1 MYITSMK
8 QDIVEKKAA
17 YPTEL
22 TEMQRRFCEYLIM
35 NEGRTTRKE
44 AAIKAGYAEK
54 SAAQEAA
61 GLIQNPKIQRYLQT
75 RSNEVNRSFTVT
87 KNNYV
92 RRQQVLS
99 QTLVDQGKIEK
110 ALGFENLIGK
120 ATGQFMDIH
129 IHGNL
134 NDITKA
140 EKLEEIKRIK
150 DLQKDRIEA
159 AKEITVEP
167 EAIDEQT
174 ELEKLGEKVLKKLKK
189 TTVN

>member
-1 MYITSMK
+1 MTK
-8 QDIVEKKAA
+8 EVVQKKAA

-44 AAIKAGYAEK
+44 AAIKAGYAEN
-54 SAAQEAA
+54 SAAVE
-61 GLIQNPKIQRYLQT
+61 GSRLMQNPTVQRYLQT

-159 AKEITVEP
+159 AKEITIEP
-167 EAIDEQT
+167 DEEET
-174 ELEKLGEKVLKKLKK
+174 ESEKLGKKILKKLKK

>member
-1 MYITSMK
+1 MK
-8 QDIVEKKAA
+8 QDVVQKKAS
-17 YPTEL
+17 YPEEL

-61 GLIQNPKIQRYLQT
+61 GLIQNPKILKYLQA

-140 EKLEEIKRIK
+140 EKLEEIKRIRE
-150 DLQKDRIEA
+150 LQKDRIEA
-159 AKEITVEP
+159 AKEITIEP
-167 EAIDEQT
+167 EEP
-174 ELEKLGEKVLKKLKK
+174 EEKTKNESSSSLKHKK
-189 TTVN
+189 SGKQSVH

>member
-1 MYITSMK
+1 
-8 QDIVEKKAA
+8 
-17 YPTEL
+17 
-22 TEMQRRFCEYLIM
+22 
-35 NEGRTTRKE
+35 
-44 AAIKAGYAEK
+44 
-54 SAAQEAA
+54 
-61 GLIQNPKIQRYLQT
+61 
-75 RSNEVNRSFTVT
+75 
-87 KNNYV
+87 
-92 RRQQVLS
+92 VLS

-140 EKLEEIKRIK
+140 EKIEEINRIK
-150 DLQKDRIEA
+150 TLQKDRIEA

-167 EAIDEQT
+167 EEVDEQT

>member
-1 MYITSMK
+1 MK
-8 QDIVEKKAA
+8 QNIVKKKANHIVD
-17 YPTEL
+17 L

-140 EKLEEIKRIK
+140 EKLEEINRIK
-150 DLQKDRIEA
+150 ALQKDRIEA
-159 AKEITVEP
+159 AKEITIEP
-167 EAIDEQT
+167 EEAEEVKEI
-174 ELEKLGEKVLKKLKK
+174 KPVKVKNKKKV
-189 TTVN
+189 TIN

>member
-1 MYITSMK
+1 MYIASMK
-8 QDIVEKKAA
+8 QDVVQKKAS
-17 YPTEL
+17 YPEEL

-61 GLIQNPKIQRYLQT
+61 GLIQNPKTQRYLQT

-150 DLQKDRIEA
+150 DLQKDRLEA
-159 AKEITVEP
+159 AKEITVKP
-167 EAIDEQT
+167 EEVDEKT

>member
-1 MYITSMK
+1 M
-8 QDIVEKKAA
+8 
-17 YPTEL
+17 
-22 TEMQRRFCEYLIM
+22 
-35 NEGRTTRKE
+35 
-44 AAIKAGYAEK
+44 
-54 SAAQEAA
+54 
-61 GLIQNPKIQRYLQT
+61 
-75 RSNEVNRSFTVT
+75 
-87 KNNYV
+87 
-92 RRQQVLS
+92 LS

-140 EKLEEIKRIK
+140 EKIEEINRIK
-150 DLQKDRIEA
+150 TLQKDRIEA

-167 EAIDEQT
+167 EEVDEQT

>member
-1 MYITSMK
+1 MS
-8 QDIVEKKAA
+8 QEIVKKKAA
-17 YPTEL
+17 YPIEL
-22 TEMQRRFCEYLIM
+22 TEMQRRFCEYIIM
-35 NEGRTTRKE
+35 NEGRTTRTE
-44 AAIKAGYAEK
+44 AAIQAGYAEK

-61 GLIQNPKIQRYLQT
+61 GLIQNPKIQRYLQS

-99 QTLVDQGKIEK
+99 ERLVEQGKIEK

-150 DLQKDRIEA
+150 AIQKDRIESLIA
-159 AKEITVEP
+159 PDIIEESNEP
-167 EAIDEQT
+167 SEST
-174 ELEKLGEKVLKKLKK
+174 E
-189 TTVN
+189 

>member
-1 MYITSMK
+1 MS
-8 QDIVEKKAA
+8 QEIVTKKAA

-35 NEGRTTRKE
+35 NEGRTTRTE
-44 AAIKAGYAEK
+44 AAIKAGYAPN
-54 SAAQEAA
+54 SAAVEGSRQ
-61 GLIQNPKIQRYLQT
+61 LQKPKIQKYLQA

-134 NDITKA
+134 NDLTKA
-140 EKLEEIKRIK
+140 EKLDEIKRIK
-150 DLQKDRIEA
+150 ELQKDRLDANPIM
-159 AKEITVEP
+159 ITS
-167 EAIDEQT
+167 
-174 ELEKLGEKVLKKLKK
+174 KKKVNGDKK
-189 TTVN
+189 

>member
-1 MYITSMK
+1 MK
-8 QDIVEKKAA
+8 QDVVQKKAS
-17 YPTEL
+17 YPEEL

-140 EKLEEIKRIK
+140 EKMEEIKRIK

-159 AKEITVEP
+159 AKEITIEP
-167 EAIDEQT
+167 EVAEEVKEI
-174 ELEKLGEKVLKKLKK
+174 KPVKVKNKKKVTK
-189 TTVN
+189 VTIN

>member
-1 MYITSMK
+1 MK
-8 QDIVEKKAA
+8 QDVVQKKAS
-17 YPTEL
+17 YPEEL

-35 NEGRTTRKE
+35 NEGRTGRKE

-61 GLIQNPKIQRYLQT
+61 GLIQNPKIQRYLQN

-150 DLQKDRIEA
+150 NLQKDRLEA
-159 AKEITVEP
+159 AKEITVKP
-167 EAIDEQT
+167 EEVDEKT

>member
-1 MYITSMK
+1 MK
-8 QDIVEKKAA
+8 QDVVQKKAS
-17 YPTEL
+17 YPEEL

-150 DLQKDRIEA
+150 DLQKDRLEA
-159 AKEITVEP
+159 AKEITVKP
-167 EAIDEQT
+167 EEVDEKT

>member
-1 MYITSMK
+1 MS
-8 QDIVEKKAA
+8 QEIVKKKAA
-17 YPTEL
+17 YPTEI

-35 NEGRTTRKE
+35 NEGRTTRKD

-54 SAAQEAA
+54 SAAVE
-61 GLIQNPKIQRYLQT
+61 GSRLMQNPAILKYLQT

-99 QTLVDQGKIEK
+99 ERLVEQGKIEK

-140 EKLEEIKRIK
+140 EKIEEIKRIK
-150 DLQKDRIEA
+150 AIQKDRMESLIA
-159 AKEITVEP
+159 PEIVEESNEP
-167 EAIDEQT
+167 SE
-174 ELEKLGEKVLKKLKK
+174 
-189 TTVN
+189 

>member
-1 MYITSMK
+1 MYK
-8 QDIVEKKAA
+8 RQ
-17 YPTEL
+17 
-22 TEMQRRFCEYLIM
+22 
-35 NEGRTTRKE
+35 TRKE

-61 GLIQNPKIQRYLQT
+61 GLIQNPKIQKYLQA

-134 NDITKA
+134 NDLTKA
-140 EKLEEIKRIK
+140 EKLEEINRIK
-150 DLQKDRIEA
+150 TLQKDRL
-159 AKEITVEP
+159 
-167 EAIDEQT
+167 
-174 ELEKLGEKVLKKLKK
+174 ELSNESSLSSSHKKSGKQNVPK
-189 TTVN
+189 SE

>member
-1 MYITSMK
+1 M
-8 QDIVEKKAA
+8 
-17 YPTEL
+17 
-22 TEMQRRFCEYLIM
+22 
-35 NEGRTTRKE
+35 
-44 AAIKAGYAEK
+44 
-54 SAAQEAA
+54 
-61 GLIQNPKIQRYLQT
+61 
-75 RSNEVNRSFTVT
+75 
-87 KNNYV
+87 
-92 RRQQVLS
+92 LS

-167 EAIDEQT
+167 KEINEVSSSS
-174 ELEKLGEKVLKKLKK
+174 KRKKSGKQS
-189 TTVN
+189 VH

>member
-1 MYITSMK
+1 MTK
-8 QDIVEKKAA
+8 EVVQKKAA

-44 AAIKAGYAEK
+44 AAIKAGYAEN
-54 SAAQEAA
+54 SAAVE
-61 GLIQNPKIQRYLQT
+61 GSRLMQNPTVQRYLQT

-150 DLQKDRIEA
+150 ELQKDRIEA
-159 AKEITVEP
+159 AKEITIEP
-167 EAIDEQT
+167 EEET
-174 ELEKLGEKVLKKLKK
+174 KNESSSSLKRKK
-189 TTVN
+189 SGKQSVH